1 MVKKAP
7 KNIVLETLLS
17 LDKQVRD
24 ISKDM
29 ATKDYVKA
37 TVDDVVDKAKKEI
50 LTELRAVTKAVDKDA
65 VTIIDHGKRIVKLE
79 RHPVLQ

>member
-50 LTELRAVTKAVDKDA
+50 LTELRAVAKAVDKDA